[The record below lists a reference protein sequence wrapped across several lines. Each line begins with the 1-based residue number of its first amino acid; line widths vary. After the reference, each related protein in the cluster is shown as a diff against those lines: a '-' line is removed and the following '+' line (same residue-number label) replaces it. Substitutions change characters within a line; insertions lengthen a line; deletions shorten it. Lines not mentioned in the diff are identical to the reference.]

1 MNAARLFGSRLSGS
15 RLSGWSERLQWE
27 AARCWQR
34 LGYLELLVIAIGA
47 VWLAL
52 EWQVLRPLRQ
62 ELQQQQLS
70 AHALLVPQASGL
82 RPVQKS
88 LQPLA
93 ATQQEFLAFLPAL
106 SQREQQLNT
115 LHELA
120 RPLSLGRLDFSTTTV
135 SGLPVQRLTVRFAVQ
150 GHYAEL
156 RRFIQKLLTELPNL
170 SVASISLNNSDQ
182 SMASLILNLE
192 VNLYFRQAST
202 EAGP

>member
-1 MNAARLFGSRLSGS
+1 MSAARLFGS

-52 EWQVLRPLRQ
+52 EWQVLHPLRQ

-82 RPVQKS
+82 RPAQKS
-88 LQPLA
+88 IQPLA
-93 ATQQEFLAFLPAL
+93 ATQQEFLAFLPEL
-106 SQREQQLNT
+106 SQREQQLST

-120 RPLSLGRLDFSTTTV
+120 RPLSLARLDFSTTAV

-150 GHYAEL
+150 GRYSEL